1 MGATAT
7 YFRHIKE
14 AVASIFDGMAV
25 SASHLI
31 RKPYTIQYPDR
42 MPVRVQDNAQTREI
56 LISQFDIDMA
66 KCMYCGLCSEVC
78 PTGSIHH
85 TTEFEGADYSLES
98 LIRRFIT
105 EPFVAYK
112 PKKGPEP
119 DPDVAKLL
127 DRGMKYVDE
136 WAPPGSDKPPAN
148 AAAAAKPAAAASSA
162 GTPPRPAPQPVAVA
176 PKPAPQ
182 PATVGAGEP
191 APTVA
196 SPAPSASPRPAQAEP
211 ATAQQA
217 QPAPVTQPP
226 PAPASPSAAAATQ
239 QPQTATAPK
248 DASPAEGGDAAPAA
262 PSKPESGGGRRRRP
276 PRKTRRLP
284 RAAMPPRRRHPSP
297 NPAAAKVLP
306 SRASHE
312 QVVTSIIFYA
322 LAGLTVLSAAI
333 TAFSRNIV
341 YSAFALLG
349 AFGGV
354 VGIYILLGA
363 DFVAMVQIF
372 VYIGGIL
379 VLTIFAVMLT
389 QGIADVNVSN
399 REVGIIP
406 ALITVALVGAVMLY
420 AILRT
425 NWYRGKVAGAVAP
438 TTYGIGNAFL
448 GPYVLPFE
456 IASLVLLAALIGA
469 VVISRQE
476 IRE

>member
-42 MPVRVQDNAQTREI
+42 MPVRVQDTLPFRYRGILDVDMEICTGCLACDRACPIDCIAIAIEKNAQTREI

-136 WAPPGSDKPPAN
+136 WAQPGSDKPPAN
-148 AAAAAKPAAAASSA
+148 AAAAAKPAAAASSVA
-162 GTPPRPAPQPVAVA
+162 TAPKPAPQPVAVA
-176 PKPAPQ
+176 AKPAPQ
-182 PATVGAGEP
+182 PATAGAGEP
-191 APTVA
+191 APAVAGPAPAA
-196 SPAPSASPRPAQAEP
+196 SPQSTQAEP
-211 ATAQQA
+211 AAAQQA

-248 DASPAEGGDAAPAA
+248 DAAPAEGGDAASAA
-262 PSKPESGGGRRRRP
+262 PPKLESGGG
-276 PRKTRRLP
+276 
-284 RAAMPPRRRHPSP
+284 
-297 NPAAAKVLP
+297 
-306 SRASHE
+306 E
-312 QVVTSIIFYA
+312 
-322 LAGLTVLSAAI
+322 GSA
-333 TAFSRNIV
+333 
-341 YSAFALLG
+341 
-349 AFGGV
+349 
-354 VGIYILLGA
+354 
-363 DFVAMVQIF
+363 
-372 VYIGGIL
+372 
-379 VLTIFAVMLT
+379 
-389 QGIADVNVSN
+389 
-399 REVGIIP
+399 
-406 ALITVALVGAVMLY
+406 
-420 AILRT
+420 
-425 NWYRGKVAGAVAP
+425 
-438 TTYGIGNAFL
+438 
-448 GPYVLPFE
+448 
-456 IASLVLLAALIGA
+456 
-469 VVISRQE
+469 
-476 IRE
+476 